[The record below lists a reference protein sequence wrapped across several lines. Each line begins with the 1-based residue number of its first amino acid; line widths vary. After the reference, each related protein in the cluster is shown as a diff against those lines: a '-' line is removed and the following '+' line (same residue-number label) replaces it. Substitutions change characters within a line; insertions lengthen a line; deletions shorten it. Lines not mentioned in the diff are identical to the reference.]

1 MTGDVVTLRL
11 TRGELR
17 GLRDAVATAR
27 DECLCLKEIS
37 LGGPRSAAY
46 AREADDYGALLAA
59 IDAAGWGHGEDKK
72 MTWHDSE
79 HKEDI
84 QEAPAD

>member
-11 TRGELR
+11 TRGEPR
-17 GLRDAVATAR
+17 GLRDAVA
-27 DECLCLKEIS
+27 I
-37 LGGPRSAAY
+37 

-72 MTWHDSE
+72 KTWHDSE